1 MFKRENL
8 PAEASIFAVFI
19 GIAVLFEVL
28 GWVFVGKSFLGNP
41 QRLEIIIL
49 QVCIFGI
56 IAVGVT
62 QVIITSGIDLSISR
76 RFCPHISTVFRF
88 THYYSNYHWPV
99 SGCDLRL
106 D

>member
-62 QVIITSGIDLSISR
+62 QVIITSGIDLSGGAVLALSAMVAA
-76 RFCPHISTVFRF
+76 SLAQ
-88 THYYSNYHWPV
+88 S
-99 SGCDLRL
+99 
-106 D
+106 